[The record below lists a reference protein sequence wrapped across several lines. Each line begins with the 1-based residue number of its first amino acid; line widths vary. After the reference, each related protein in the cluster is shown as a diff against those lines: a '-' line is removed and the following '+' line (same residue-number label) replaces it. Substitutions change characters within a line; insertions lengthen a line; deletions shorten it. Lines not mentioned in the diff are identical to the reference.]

1 MSRSNSAHTA
11 LYLFPPLGWWRMI
24 NGRSSQIDLGENW
37 VKQSLRSRY
46 DLVGPNGP
54 ISLSVPTI
62 KSTRGRLVDVEIS
75 YVQDWV
81 TQHIRSVRT
90 AYNRSPF
97 YDFYGPEYEALLESR
112 PTTLVDLNRSALSWL
127 MKRLEIS
134 GELDFSETYLGEHDN
149 WQQSSDAYHQV
160 FDQRHGFIARLSA
173 LDTLFNLGPEASQL
187 INHAP
192 A

>member
-1 MSRSNSAHTA
+1 MSRDSSVNTA
-11 LYLFPPLGWWRMI
+11 LLLFPPIGWWRMI
-24 NGRSSQIDLGENW
+24 HGKSTQIDLGENW

-46 DLVGPNGP
+46 ELVGPNGR

-62 KSTRGRLVDVEIS
+62 KSTRNRLVDVEIS
-75 YVQDWV
+75 YAQDWV

-112 PTTLVDLNRSALSWL
+112 PTTLVDLNKNALKWL
-127 MKRLEIS
+127 TKRLDIEGEIV
-134 GELDFSETYLGEHDN
+134 FSDTYLGYHDN
-149 WQQSSDAYHQV
+149 WQQSSDAYQQV
-160 FDQRHGFIARLSA
+160 FDERHGFIRGLSA
-173 LDTLFNLGPEASQL
+173 LDALFNLGPEASRL
-187 INHAP
+187 INNPP

>member
-1 MSRSNSAHTA
+1 MSRSNSVHTA

-24 NGRSSQIDLGENW
+24 NGRSSLIDLGENW

-112 PTTLVDLNRSALSWL
+112 PKTLVDLNRSALSWL

-134 GELDFSETYLGEHDN
+134 GEIDFSETYLGEHDN
-149 WQQSSDAYHQV
+149 WQQSSDAYQQV
-160 FDQRHGFIARLSA
+160 FDERHGFMEGLSA
-173 LDTLFNLGPEASQL
+173 LDALFNLGPDAGRLIYKSQS
-187 INHAP
+187 
-192 A
+192 